1 MENSHVCIASRTVF
15 AVQPLSS
22 LQRGKGVIKMNKD
35 MKSEDK
41 SNENQASKIPKTGR
55 IGRFAKIIEK
65 EYDRDI
71 VEKVMQ
77 DSDKYEPFNYAEK
90 AAWWRGAIE
99 RLEKEVGKETAIKI
113 MESCGRKCCGLGHRK
128 TAKKLMGESKL
139 IKEFLNKLNKKFRG
153 VRFKLKDKNTVVVRY
168 DKCFCGQVKQT
179 KQPFPTTTYCQCGVA
194 WEKQFFESALEIP
207 IEVELVQTVTTG
219 AESCEFIIHI

>member
-1 MENSHVCIASRTVF
+1 MKGENT
-15 AVQPLSS
+15 
-22 LQRGKGVIKMNKD
+22 
-35 MKSEDK
+35 MKTKNK
-41 SNENQASKIPKTGR
+41 SNKNQTSEIPTTGR

-65 EYDRDI
+65 KYDRDI

-77 DSDKYEPFNYAEK
+77 DSDKYESFNYAEK
-90 AAWWRGAIE
+90 AAWWKGAIE

-128 TAKKLMGESKL
+128 TAKKLMGESKS

-168 DKCFCGQVKQT
+168 DKCLCGQVKQT

-207 IEVELVQTVTTG
+207 VEVELVQTVITG
-219 AESCEFIIHI
+219 AESCKFLIHI